1 MPFVTVKRPFAARR
15 RLSRR
20 AGLSDFAPHF
30 PIFAPFRRTPAA
42 FKQAGAF
49 CPLFFIYREGKPG
62 GLPPSRKNDLCLL
75 HTSAQM
81 RRRIFSCAQVWR
93 NASSH
98 IRADAAENAAAVL
111 RRRYRS
117 AAMLLRRAPMAFF
130 SSRDTCACEMPTS
143 PEISVCVLPS
153 K

>member
-1 MPFVTVKRPFAARR
+1 MRGAAKTEQAARKAEEKNAGR
-15 RLSRR
+15 QATAPQARKKAIPRARLVLGRMIW
-20 AGLSDFAPHF
+20 FA
-30 PIFAPFRRTPAA
+30 
-42 FKQAGAF
+42 
-49 CPLFFIYREGKPG
+49 
-62 GLPPSRKNDLCLL
+62 
-75 HTSAQM
+75 
-81 RRRIFSCAQVWR
+81 
-93 NASSH
+93 SH

-117 AAMLLRRAPMAFF
+117 AVMLLRRAPMAFF